1 MTMNPIKPTIA
12 FETFNSLDIRLCKIE
27 ELTEIRKNPKK
38 PPGDD
43 NPVKAYRLVIDT
55 GVDRRECVTNL
66 VSKPPEALLGH
77 TLPFVLNLPE
87 SEIRGVQSRAMII
100 AASAPDRSTINLISV
115 DAAPGTVVI

>member
-1 MTMNPIKPTIA
+1 MNPIKPTIS
-12 FETFNSLDIRLCKIE
+12 FDTYNSLDIRMCKIE

-66 VSKPPEALLGH
+66 VSKPPEAFLGR
-77 TLPFVLNLPE
+77 TLPFILNLPQ
-87 SEIRGVQSRAMII
+87 SEIRGVVSKAMIV
-100 AASAPDRSTINLISV
+100 AAATPDHSDIRLLDVGAT
-115 DAAPGTVVI
+115 PGMVVI